1 MEKCGKEGTYVV
13 YKICKTAQSAQRQR
27 ELEHGLM
34 EAMKTERYE
43 DISISELCSCLGIPR
58 KTFYR
63 YFDSKDGA
71 LYGLID
77 HTLLE
82 YESFSSGYLSS
93 GKRTLQREL
102 EQFFLFWLEKRTLL
116 DVLHSSGLSGILIE
130 RAINFAL
137 TDTVMPRRFLPED
150 TEEMQKH
157 ITMFGVC
164 GLLSMVLSWH
174 EGGFSESV
182 SQMAKVSVRLLGAPL
197 FPDAQ
202 RFLG

>member
-1 MEKCGKEGTYVV
+1 M
-13 YKICKTAQSAQRQR
+13 YKMCKTAQSAQRQR
-27 ELEHGLM
+27 ELELGLL
-34 EAMKTERYE
+34 EAMKNDRYE
-43 DISISELCSCLGIPR
+43 DISISELCSDMGIPR

-77 HTLLE
+77 HTLLD
-82 YESFSSGYLSS
+82 YEGFNFVYLRS

-102 EQFFLFWLEKRTLL
+102 EQFFRFWLERRDLL
-116 DVLHSSGLSGILIE
+116 DVLRGSGLSGILIE

-137 TDTVMPRRFLPED
+137 SDVVMPRRFLPED
-150 TEEMQKH
+150 TEQMQKH

-174 EGGFSESV
+174 EDGFRESPEEL
-182 SQMAKVSVRLLGAPL
+182 SVVAARLLGKPL
-197 FPDAQ
+197 FPGAEHM
-202 RFLG
+202 L

>member
-1 MEKCGKEGTYVV
+1 V
-13 YKICKTAQSAQRQR
+13 YKMCKTEQSARRQR
-27 ELEHGLM
+27 ELELGLL
-34 EAMKTERYE
+34 EAMKTQRYE
-43 DISISELCSCLGIPR
+43 DISISELCGTLGIPR

-71 LYGLID
+71 LYGMID
-77 HTLLE
+77 HTLLD
-82 YESFSSGYLSS
+82 YEGFNFGYLNS

-102 EQFFLFWLEKRTLL
+102 EQFFLFWLEKKALL

-174 EGGFSESV
+174 VGGFTESTT
-182 SQMAKVSVRLLGAPL
+182 QMARIAARLIGAPL

>member
-1 MEKCGKEGTYVV
+1 M
-13 YKICKTAQSAQRQR
+13 YKMCKTAQSAQRQR
-27 ELEHGLM
+27 ELELGLL
-34 EAMKTERYE
+34 EAMKNDRYE
-43 DISISELCSCLGIPR
+43 DISISELCSGMGIPR

-77 HTLLE
+77 HTLLD
-82 YESFSSGYLSS
+82 YEGFNFVYLKS

-102 EQFFLFWLEKRTLL
+102 EQFFRFWLERRDLL
-116 DVLHSSGLSGILIE
+116 DVLRGSGLSGILIE

-137 TDTVMPRRFLPED
+137 SDVVMPRRFLPED
-150 TEEMQKH
+150 TEQMQKH

-174 EGGFSESV
+174 EDGFRESPEEL
-182 SQMAKVSVRLLGAPL
+182 SVVAARLLGKPL
-197 FPDAQ
+197 FPGAEHM
-202 RFLG
+202 L

>member
-1 MEKCGKEGTYVV
+1 M
-13 YKICKTAQSAQRQR
+13 YKMCKTEQSARRQR
-27 ELEHGLM
+27 ELELGLL
-34 EAMKTERYE
+34 EAMKTQRYE
-43 DISISELCSCLGIPR
+43 DISISELCGTLGIPR

-71 LYGLID
+71 LYGMID
-77 HTLLE
+77 HTLLD
-82 YESFSSGYLSS
+82 YEGFNFGYLNS

-102 EQFFLFWLEKRTLL
+102 EQFFLFWLEKKDLL

-174 EGGFSESV
+174 VGGFMESTT
-182 SQMAKVSVRLLGAPL
+182 QMARIAARLIGAPL

>member
-1 MEKCGKEGTYVV
+1 M
-13 YKICKTAQSAQRQR
+13 YKLCKTVQSAQRQR
-27 ELEHGLM
+27 ELEQGLL
-34 EAMKTERYE
+34 EAMKLERYE
-43 DISISELCSCLGIPR
+43 DISVSDLCAKLRIPR

-82 YESFSSGYLSS
+82 YESFNSKYLATE
-93 GKRTLQREL
+93 KRTMQREV
-102 EQFFLFWLEKRTLL
+102 EQFFLFWMEKRDLL
-116 DVLHSSGLSGILIE
+116 DVLHTSGLSGIMIE

-137 TDTVMPRRFLPED
+137 TDAVMPRRFLPED
-150 TEEMQKH
+150 TEQMQRQ

-174 EGGFSESV
+174 QSKFEMSTQELSTI
-182 SQMAKVSVRLLGAPL
+182 AARLLGKPL
-197 FPDAQ
+197 FPDAED
-202 RFLG
+202 FL

>member
-1 MEKCGKEGTYVV
+1 M

-27 ELEHGLM
+27 ELENGLL

-43 DISISELCSCLGIPR
+43 EISISELCSRLGIPR

-82 YESFSSGYLSS
+82 YEGFSVGYLAS
-93 GKRTLQREL
+93 GRRTLQREL
-102 EQFFLFWLEKRTLL
+102 EQFFLFWLEKKSLL

-150 TEEMQKH
+150 TEDMQKH

-174 EGGFSESV
+174 VGGFAESTSE
-182 SQMAKVSVRLLGAPL
+182 MARVAVRLLGTPL
-197 FPDAQ
+197 FPDAE

>member
-1 MEKCGKEGTYVV
+1 M
-13 YKICKTAQSAQRQR
+13 YKMCKTEQSARRQR
-27 ELEHGLM
+27 ELELGLL
-34 EAMKTERYE
+34 EAMKTQRYE
-43 DISISELCSCLGIPR
+43 DISISELCGTLGIPR

-77 HTLLE
+77 HTLMD
-82 YESFSSGYLSS
+82 YEGFNFGYLNS

-102 EQFFLFWLEKRTLL
+102 EQFFLFWLEKKNLL

-174 EGGFSESV
+174 VGGFTESTT
-182 SQMAKVSVRLLGAPL
+182 QMARIAARLIGAPL

>member
-1 MEKCGKEGTYVV
+1 MEKQRRGGPSV
-13 YKICKTAQSAQRQR
+13 YKMCKTEQSARRQR
-27 ELEHGLM
+27 ELELGLL
-34 EAMKTERYE
+34 EAMKTQRYE
-43 DISISELCSCLGIPR
+43 DISISELCGTLGIPR

-71 LYGLID
+71 LYGMID
-77 HTLLE
+77 HTLLD
-82 YESFSSGYLSS
+82 YEGFNFGYLNS

-102 EQFFLFWLEKRTLL
+102 EQFFLFWLEKKDLL

-174 EGGFSESV
+174 VGGFTESTT
-182 SQMAKVSVRLLGAPL
+182 QMARIAARLIGAPL

>member
-1 MEKCGKEGTYVV
+1 M

-27 ELEHGLM
+27 ELENGLL

-43 DISISELCSCLGIPR
+43 EISISELCSRLGIPR

-82 YESFSSGYLSS
+82 YEGFNFGYLAS
-93 GKRTLQREL
+93 GKRTLQSEL
-102 EQFFLFWLEKRTLL
+102 DQFFLFWIEKKSLL
-116 DVLHSSGLSGILIE
+116 DVLHGSGLSGILIE

-174 EGGFSESV
+174 EGGYSEST
-182 SQMAKVSVRLLGAPL
+182 SDMARIAVRLLGTPL
-197 FPDAQ
+197 FPDAE

>member
-1 MEKCGKEGTYVV
+1 M
-13 YKICKTAQSAQRQR
+13 YKMCKTEQSARRQR
-27 ELEHGLM
+27 ELELGLL
-34 EAMKTERYE
+34 EAMKTQRYE
-43 DISISELCSCLGIPR
+43 DISISELCGTLGIPR

-71 LYGLID
+71 LYGMID
-77 HTLLE
+77 HTLLD
-82 YESFSSGYLSS
+82 YEGFNFGYLNS

-102 EQFFLFWLEKRTLL
+102 EQFFLFWLEKKDLL

-174 EGGFSESV
+174 VEGFTESTT
-182 SQMAKVSVRLLGAPL
+182 QMARIAARLIGAPL

>member
-1 MEKCGKEGTYVV
+1 M
-13 YKICKTAQSAQRQR
+13 YKMCKTEQSARRQR
-27 ELEHGLM
+27 ELELGLL
-34 EAMKTERYE
+34 EAMKTQRYE
-43 DISISELCSCLGIPR
+43 DISISELCGTLGIPR

-71 LYGLID
+71 LYGMID
-77 HTLLE
+77 HTLLD
-82 YESFSSGYLSS
+82 YEGFNFGYLNS

-102 EQFFLFWLEKRTLL
+102 EQFFLFWLEKKDLL

-174 EGGFSESV
+174 VGGFTESTT
-182 SQMAKVSVRLLGAPL
+182 QMARIAARLIGAPL

>member
-1 MEKCGKEGTYVV
+1 MLM
-13 YKICKTAQSAQRQR
+13 YKMCKTAQSAQRQR
-27 ELEHGLM
+27 ELELGLLD
-34 EAMKTERYE
+34 AMKQRRYE
-43 DISISELCSCLGIPR
+43 EISISELCSELGIPR

-77 HTLLE
+77 HTLMD
-82 YESFSSGYLSS
+82 YEGFNFAYLSS

-102 EQFFLFWLEKRTLL
+102 EQFFVFWKEKKDLL
-116 DVLHSSGLSGILIE
+116 DVLRESGLSGILFE

-150 TEEMQKH
+150 SEVMQRH

-174 EGGFSESV
+174 SSDFAESAV
-182 SQMAKVSVRLLGAPL
+182 ELSVIAARLLGKPL
-197 FPDAQ
+197 FPGAEN
-202 RFLG
+202 LL

>member
-1 MEKCGKEGTYVV
+1 M
-13 YKICKTAQSAQRQR
+13 YKMCKTEQSARRQR
-27 ELEHGLM
+27 ELELGLL
-34 EAMKTERYE
+34 EAMKTQRYE
-43 DISISELCSCLGIPR
+43 DISISELCGTLGIPR

-71 LYGLID
+71 LYGMID
-77 HTLLE
+77 HTLLD
-82 YESFSSGYLSS
+82 YEGFNFGYLNS

-102 EQFFLFWLEKRTLL
+102 EQFFLFWLEKKDLL

-174 EGGFSESV
+174 VGGFTESTTR
-182 SQMAKVSVRLLGAPL
+182 MARIAARLIGAPL

>member
-1 MEKCGKEGTYVV
+1 M
-13 YKICKTAQSAQRQR
+13 YKMCKTEQSARRQR
-27 ELEHGLM
+27 ELELGLL
-34 EAMKTERYE
+34 EAMKTQRYE
-43 DISISELCSCLGIPR
+43 DISISELCGTLGIPR

-71 LYGLID
+71 LYGMID
-77 HTLLE
+77 HTLLD
-82 YESFSSGYLSS
+82 YEGFNFGYLNS

-102 EQFFLFWLEKRTLL
+102 EQFFLFWLEKKALL

-174 EGGFSESV
+174 VGGFTESTT
-182 SQMAKVSVRLLGAPL
+182 QMARIAARLIGAPL

>member
-1 MEKCGKEGTYVV
+1 M
-13 YKICKTAQSAQRQR
+13 YKMCKTEQSARRQR
-27 ELEHGLM
+27 ELELGLL
-34 EAMKTERYE
+34 EAMKTQRYE
-43 DISISELCSCLGIPR
+43 DISISELCGTLGIPR

-71 LYGLID
+71 LYGMID
-77 HTLLE
+77 HTLLD
-82 YESFSSGYLSS
+82 YEGFNFGYLNF

-102 EQFFLFWLEKRTLL
+102 EQFFLFWLEKKDLL

-174 EGGFSESV
+174 VGGFTESTT
-182 SQMAKVSVRLLGAPL
+182 QMARIAARLIGAPL